1 MVSKRLTNKADSR
14 ARDEKAPGSKAS
26 TKAKIGVSAKPATT
40 NKSKTELEGKRSR
53 STRVKTELQVQTP
66 KRRALPAKTKASVSQ
81 RTAAEPSL
89 AAVVKDTT
97 VPRARTR
104 SNAGEAKKTE
114 AEATRMNANIGF
126 EEVQQAWASVMQP
139 WSALPAW
146 SINPEALSGLQRE
159 YLQRAQSL
167 MASPGATGLGG
178 DKRFSHDAWQKG
190 PFALAASA
198 YLLNAEFMARIA
210 ELVEAD
216 EKTKDRIRF
225 ATEQWVDAAAPS
237 NFLATNPEAQ
247 QRMLESGGESLRQGM
262 ENLMHDLAAGRISQ
276 SDETAFEVGRNVATS
291 EGAVVFRNDL
301 MEIIQYKPITERV
314 AKRPLL
320 MVPPCINK
328 FYILDLQPDNS
339 LVQHCLAEGVQ
350 VFMLSWRNVDES
362 MSQITWDDY
371 LEIGAIEA
379 IRVVQE
385 ISAQE
390 EINLL
395 GFCVGGT
402 IVGATLAALAA
413 RKIYPIASLTLLT
426 TLLDFSHPGV
436 LGVFIDEQHVRMR
449 EQNLGQGG
457 VMRGKELAATFS
469 ALRPND
475 LVWNYFVNNYLK
487 GERPAAFDLLYWNA
501 DSTNLPGPMFA
512 WYLRHMYLQNQLCKP
527 KQLTCLGET
536 IDLGAIDAPSY
547 IFAARDDHIVPWQ
560 SAYLSTQHLG
570 GEKRFILGASGHIA
584 GTINSAKRNRRSYWT
599 AAPQHLP
606 SNPDAW
612 LEVAAEQ
619 QGSWWRDW
627 SAWLAQ
633 YAGGE
638 RLAPRSFGNAEYQ
651 AIDPAPGPYVKQR
664 AT

>member
-1 MVSKRLTNKADSR
+1 M
-14 ARDEKAPGSKAS
+14 
-26 TKAKIGVSAKPATT
+26 
-40 NKSKTELEGKRSR
+40 
-53 STRVKTELQVQTP
+53 
-66 KRRALPAKTKASVSQ
+66 
-81 RTAAEPSL
+81 AA
-89 AAVVKDTT
+89 A
-97 VPRARTR
+97 
-104 SNAGEAKKTE
+104 
-114 AEATRMNANIGF
+114 
-126 EEVQQAWASVMQP
+126 
-139 WSALPAW
+139 
-146 SINPEALSGLQRE
+146 
-159 YLQRAQSL
+159 
-167 MASPGATGLGG
+167 
-178 DKRFSHDAWQKG
+178 
-190 PFALAASA
+190 A

-216 EKTKDRIRF
+216 PKTKDRIRF
-225 ATEQWVDAAAPS
+225 ATEQWVDAASPS

-247 QRMLESGGESLRQGM
+247 QRMLASGGESLRQGM

-276 SDETAFEVGRNVATS
+276 TDESAFEVGRNVATS
-291 EGAVVFRNDL
+291 EGAVVFRNGL

-371 LEIGAIEA
+371 LETGAIEA

-385 ISAQE
+385 ISGQE

-413 RKIYPIASLTLLT
+413 RQIYPIASLTLLT
-426 TLLDFSHPGV
+426 TLLDFSQPGV

-449 EQNLGQGG
+449 EQSLGAGG

-487 GERPAAFDLLYWNA
+487 GERPSAFDLLYWNA
-501 DSTNLPGPMFA
+501 DATNLPGPMFA

-527 KQLTCLGET
+527 HQLRCLGES

-547 IFAARDDHIVPWQ
+547 IFAAREDHIVPWQ

-570 GEKRFILGASGHIA
+570 GEKRFVLGASGHIA
-584 GTINSAKRNRRSYWT
+584 GTINSAKRNRRSFWT

-606 SNPDAW
+606 SHPDAW
-612 LEVAAEQ
+612 LEAAHEK
-619 QGSWWRDW
+619 QGSWWLDW
-627 SAWLAQ
+627 SRWLAQ
-633 YAGGE
+633 FSGGD
-638 RLAPRSFGNAEYQ
+638 RAAPRSLGRAEYP
-651 AIDPAPGPYVKQR
+651 ILDPAPGPYVKQR
-664 AT
+664 ASGN